1 LANITHQTS
10 DSASY
15 ASSQVSFVNKVS
27 PRASANYERLMT
39 VSDFDT
45 PPNYSVTK
53 KEPEAVSIG
62 PIPVNTKH
70 KVNVELLSIYQPGYA
85 LYRDKSSVR
94 VLSLFSL
101 AQNTYESQVKQ
112 SWTLG
117 GEMLSNNNEGLVSQP
132 LLLPVMLTLSEQLLD
147 IALDEQALLHKAGIV
162 FVPQNKN
169 KIQIRQFPA
178 MLRECDVSKAFN
190 CIVEALYQKKYI
202 EQQTGIEE
210 NDIFQAIAASLV
222 KSVYD
227 EVCTNNLLELADKL
241 FKEQLSQQL
250 TLNSVPLDL
259 TSHIEQFS

>member
-1 LANITHQTS
+1 
-10 DSASY
+10 
-15 ASSQVSFVNKVS
+15 
-27 PRASANYERLMT
+27 MT
-39 VSDFDT
+39 INDYGIS
-45 PPNYSVTK
+45 PNYSATK
-53 KEPEAVSIG
+53 KAPEAASNE
-62 PIPVNTKH
+62 PIPLNTKNM
-70 KVNVELLSIYQPGYA
+70 VTVELLSIYQPGYA

-117 GEMLSNNNEGLVSQP
+117 GEMLSNNDEGLVSQP
-132 LLLPVMLTLSEQLLD
+132 LLLPVMLTLSEELLG
-147 IALDEQALLHKAGIV
+147 ITLDEQALLHKAGIV

-178 MLRECDVSKAFN
+178 LLRECDVSKAFN
-190 CIVEALYQKKYI
+190 CIVEVFYQKKYV
-202 EQQTGIEE
+202 EQQSVIEE
-210 NDIFQAIAASLV
+210 SDVFQAIAAALV

-227 EVCTNNLLELADKL
+227 ETCTDNLLKLANKL
-241 FKEQLSQQL
+241 FKEQFSQQL